1 MKPTKNST
9 ERSTQI
15 LQLVRF
21 FTSGAATVTADYG
34 TFALLHTLGAPLI
47 VATSA
52 SLLAGFIV
60 SFTLN
65 RQWVFNAGSKNA
77 QKRAT
82 LQLVLYATLF
92 VANTAIAYFFI
103 DYMQTLGMHPLIA
116 KLLSI
121 VMITTWNYLIYKKVI
136 FRLKDPDPQQA
147 TD

>member
-1 MKPTKNST
+1 M
-9 ERSTQI
+9 
-15 LQLVRF
+15 QLIRF

-34 TFALLHTLGAPLI
+34 TFAILHTLNVPLI

-52 SLLAGFIV
+52 SLLAGFVV

-65 RQWVFNAGSKNA
+65 RQWVFNAGSKSG

-103 DYMQTLGMHPLIA
+103 DYMQSLGMHALIA

-136 FRLKDPDPQQA
+136 FRLKDPEPDQA
-147 TD
+147 AN